1 VHSQPNGD
9 AGVSAV
15 IEYTLTFGPFQ
26 LLPGQRLLLQDR
38 KPMKLGSRAMDILI
52 ALVDRAGD
60 TVDKQELMAV
70 VWPRTVVEEG
80 ALRVHVAALRK
91 LLGDGQAGARY
102 IVNVPGRG
110 YSFIAPLVR
119 TQLQQTAVETPS
131 ANEQANRLP
140 ASLTRVV
147 GRGDTVAMLASQLPM
162 RRLVTLVGPG
172 GIGKTTVA
180 VAVVDIASGDYQ
192 DGAYFVDFA
201 SVTDAELVA
210 ATVSSTLGLGDAPE
224 KAARR
229 ISTFISEKN
238 LLIVFDNCEHVLA
251 AVALLIESMLRES
264 PGLRVLA
271 TSREPLRAEGEW
283 LHHLP
288 ALTTPPPEVRAA
300 SVAMNFSAFDLFVER
315 ATANLDSFDV
325 TDRDVLVISDLCRR
339 LDGNPLAIELT
350 AARVGAFGLRGL
362 AEHLEAHV
370 LHLKQVRRTAMARHQ
385 TLGAVLDWSYQL
397 LTAEERLA
405 LTRLAIFRGRF
416 SLQAATA
423 LLAPLVPTNARE
435 PSDILNLVAD
445 LGAKSWLSS
454 DVSREIVHYL
464 WLELTHAYA
473 LTKLKESGEYDAIA
487 VRHARYVYDLMS
499 VASDAWT
506 DLSLT
511 EWAEEYLWVV
521 DDVRAALAWC
531 FASDGDVLLGI
542 SLTALVAP
550 MSSHFNAFD
559 VPGAI
564 NRAIQALALLPEPR
578 LDLEVRLSSALLFAP
593 PHERSQ
599 VTAPE
604 VLALAQ
610 KSGEPK
616 LFAET
621 LIAVVLRT
629 SAEGSYTN
637 SVAQTEQLSV
647 AARQSGDPGTIVVA
661 DRINAQ
667 IQHYAGH
674 NRAARILAER
684 VLRNP
689 IQRAPLR
696 TRAAGLDHAV
706 SMRIVLSRILWLE
719 GFADQAWSLAGE
731 ARNLAARQG
740 TLARCQVLSL
750 CSCAIALWRGDTQL
764 AREYSAELHAAAQ
777 EHLTRT
783 DWLATVARIPWYFL
797 WDETSEP
804 EQSLNLR
811 STVLHFDHLLTVDA
825 GLVTH
830 EAATRTLSDHSWASA
845 EILRAYGEKVSQRPS
860 AAAKAEAQT
869 WFERSLE
876 ISREQGAL
884 AWELRAATSLATLW
898 RDLGRTSHAEA
909 LLAPVYQR
917 ITEGFKTVDVAR
929 AERLLDSLSVG
940 E

>member
-1 VHSQPNGD
+1 MSG
-9 AGVSAV
+9 V

-26 LLPGQRLLLQDR
+26 LLSGQRLLLQDR

-60 TVDKQELMAV
+60 TVDKHELIAV

-119 TQLQQTAVETPS
+119 TQLHQPAAETLG

-147 GRGDTVAMLASQLPM
+147 GRSDTVAMLASQLPM

-180 VAVVDIASGDYQ
+180 VAVVDVASGDYQ
-192 DGAYFVDFA
+192 DGAYFADFA
-201 SVTDAELVA
+201 SVTSPELVA
-210 ATVSSTLGLGDAPE
+210 ATVSSALGLGDAPE
-224 KAARR
+224 KAALR

-238 LLIVFDNCEHVLA
+238 LLVVFDNCEHVLA
-251 AVALLIESMLRES
+251 TVAILIESMLRDS

-300 SVAMNFSAFDLFVER
+300 SVAMTFSAFDLFVER
-315 ATANLDSFDV
+315 ATANLDSFNV
-325 TDRDVLVISDLCRR
+325 TDRDVPVISDLCRR

-362 AEHLEAHV
+362 AGHLEAHV

-397 LTAEERLA
+397 LTAEERLV

-416 SLQAATA
+416 SLEAATA
-423 LLAPLVPTNARE
+423 LLAPLAAVNTLQ

-454 DVSREIVHYL
+454 DASREIVHYR

-473 LTKLKESGEYDAIA
+473 LMKLKESGEYSAIA
-487 VRHARYVYDLMS
+487 MRHARYVYDLMS
-499 VASDAWT
+499 VAGDAWT
-506 DLSLT
+506 EISLT
-511 EWAEEYLWVV
+511 EWAEEYLWVL
-521 DDVRAALAWC
+521 DDVRSALAWC
-531 FASDGDVLLGI
+531 FLPDGDVMMGI

-550 MSSHFNAFD
+550 MGAHFNAFD
-559 VPGAI
+559 TPDAI
-564 NRAIQALALLPEPR
+564 HRALQALGTLPTPH

-593 PHERSQ
+593 SHERSQ
-599 VTAPE
+599 LAAPE
-604 VLALAQ
+604 VLALARM
-610 KSGEPK
+610 SEDPK
-616 LFAET
+616 LLAEA
-621 LIAVVLRT
+621 LIGVVLRT
-629 SAEGSYTN
+629 SADGGYTN
-637 SVAQTEQLSV
+637 SVAQTEQLSI
-647 AARQSGDPGTIVVA
+647 AARRSGDPGTIVVA

-674 NRAARILAER
+674 NRIARVLAER

-689 IQRAPLR
+689 IPRAPLR

-706 SMRIVLSRILWLE
+706 SMRIVLSRVLWLE
-719 GFADQAWSLAGE
+719 GFADQAW
-731 ARNLAARQG
+731 NLAAETRTLAASQG
-740 TLARCQVLSL
+740 RLARCQVLSL
-750 CSCAIALWRGDTQL
+750 CSCPIALWRGNTLL
-764 AREYSAELHAAAQ
+764 AREFSAELRATAQ

-783 DWLATVARIPWYFL
+783 GWLPAVARIPWHFL
-797 WDETSEP
+797 WEEANEA
-804 EQSLNLR
+804 EQSFDLR
-811 STVLHFDHLLTVDA
+811 STVLQFDHLLTVDA
-825 GLVTH
+825 GLIPH
-830 EAATRTLSDHSWASA
+830 AATTRTLGDHSWASA
-845 EILRAYGEKVSQRPS
+845 EILRGYGEKVSQRQS
-860 AAAKAEAQT
+860 VAAKAEAQT
-869 WFERSLE
+869 WFQRSLE
-876 ISREQGAL
+876 LSREQGAL
-884 AWELRAATSLATLW
+884 AWELRAATSLAGLW
-898 RDLGRTSHAEA
+898 RELGRTSDAEA
-909 LLAPVYQR
+909 VLAPVYKQ
-917 ITEGFKTVDVAR
+917 ITEGFETVDVVK
-929 AERLLDSLSVG
+929 AERLLHALSTG
-940 E
+940 NSASR

>member
-1 VHSQPNGD
+1 MSG
-9 AGVSAV
+9 V

-38 KPMKLGSRAMDILI
+38 KPMKLGSRAMDILV

-60 TVDKQELMAV
+60 TVDKHELIAV

-119 TQLQQTAVETPS
+119 TQLQQTAAETPS
-131 ANEQANRLP
+131 AKEQANRLP

-147 GRGDTVAMLASQLPM
+147 GRSDTVAMLASQLPM

-180 VAVVDIASGDYQ
+180 VAVVDVASGDYQ
-192 DGAYFVDFA
+192 DGAYFADFA
-201 SVTDAELVA
+201 SVTSPELVA
-210 ATVSSTLGLGDAPE
+210 ATVSSALGLGDAPE
-224 KAARR
+224 NAGLR

-251 AVALLIESMLRES
+251 AVAILIESMLRDS

-288 ALTTPPPEVRAA
+288 ALTTPPPEARTT
-300 SVAMNFSAFDLFVER
+300 SVAMTFSAFDLFVER

-325 TDRDVLVISDLCRR
+325 TDRDVPVISDLCRR

-362 AEHLEAHV
+362 ADHLEARI

-385 TLGAVLDWSYQL
+385 TMGAVLDWSYQL

-423 LLAPLVPTNARE
+423 LLAPLTAVNTLE
-435 PSDILNLVAD
+435 TSDILNLVAD
-445 LGAKSWLSS
+445 LGSKSWLSS
-454 DVSREIVHYL
+454 DASREIVHYR

-473 LTKLKESGEYDAIA
+473 LTKLKESGEYAAIA
-487 VRHARYVYDLMS
+487 VRHARYVYDLVS
-499 VASDAWT
+499 VAGDAWT
-506 DLSLT
+506 DIGLA
-511 EWAEEYLWVV
+511 EWAEQYLWVL
-521 DDVRAALAWC
+521 DDVRSALAWC
-531 FASDGDVLLGI
+531 FSTDGDVMMGI

-550 MSSHFNAFD
+550 MSAHFNAFD
-559 VPGAI
+559 IPGAI
-564 NRAIQALALLPEPR
+564 QRAIQALGSLPTPHF
-578 LDLEVRLSSALLFAP
+578 DLEVRLSSALLFAP
-593 PHERSQ
+593 RHEQSQ
-599 VTAPE
+599 VAAPE
-604 VLALAQ
+604 VLALARM
-610 KSGEPK
+610 SEDPR
-616 LFAET
+616 LLAEA
-621 LIAVVLRT
+621 LIGVVLRT
-629 SAEGSYTN
+629 SADGGYTN
-637 SVAQTEQLSV
+637 SVVQTEQLSV
-647 AARQSGDPGTIVVA
+647 AARRSGDPGTIVVA

-674 NRAARILAER
+674 NRIARVLAER

-689 IQRAPLR
+689 IPRAPLR

-706 SMRIVLSRILWLE
+706 SMRIVLSRVLWLE
-719 GFADQAWSLAGE
+719 GFADQAWNLAAE
-731 ARNLAARQG
+731 ARNLAANQG
-740 TLARCQVLSL
+740 GLARCQVLSL
-750 CSCAIALWRGDTQL
+750 CSCPIALWRGNVLL
-764 AREYSAELHAAAQ
+764 AREFSAELRATAQ

-783 DWLATVARIPWYFL
+783 GWLAAVARIPWYFL
-797 WDETSEP
+797 WEEASEAD
-804 EQSLNLR
+804 QSLDLR
-811 STVLHFDHLLTVDA
+811 STVLQFDHLLTVDA

-830 EAATRTLSDHSWASA
+830 EVATRTLGDHSWASA
-845 EILRAYGEKVSQRPS
+845 EILRGYGEKVSQRQS
-860 AAAKAEAQT
+860 LAAKAEAQT
-869 WFERSLE
+869 WFQRSLE
-876 ISREQGAL
+876 LSREQGAL
-884 AWELRAATSLATLW
+884 AWELRAATSLAGLW
-898 RDLGRTSHAEA
+898 RELGRMSDAEA
-909 LLAPVYQR
+909 VLAPVYQK
-917 ITEGFKTVDVAR
+917 ITEGFETADVVK
-929 AERLLDSLSVG
+929 AERLLHELSTG
-940 E
+940 ISAKY